1 MNSLFDKLSLRLE
14 NKGSVARDHLANER
28 TYLAWIRTSL
38 SMVTVGVAIRQLYRV
53 SIDLGR
59 NSADAS
65 GSDTGSGPSPDDPL
79 AGIVLGVCFV
89 FLGMLFV
96 FIGLYRYFR
105 SQLLMTK
112 GKFPVSRTMV
122 GACAAATLALLI
134 RSNAVTP
141 MRPDSYKQKASRRY
155 QVKHGDHNR
164 NATSQRKTTAV
175 PEQPHIAEYTDI
187 QHQQQHTE
195 DGSSA
200 DVAANTSK
208 QEADDFL
215 NYLKEGS
222 QSITG
227 SIPQQ
232 SSNTGVFFK
241 LREEIES
248 EGLGRYADA
257 IWDRLLDVDVDR
269 LAASLAHSVKETP
282 LNAVLGFKDDLAAEF
297 PVPAPSISV
306 STKSSSKQDSKASPL
321 SPIHKQTTALAPMA
335 LTAVSSACLAP
346 GLKQQAKP
354 TPTSGAP
361 KNQANPQQQP
371 KKPNAPPADDLEAFL
386 DDIL

>member
-1 MNSLFDKLSLRLE
+1 
-14 NKGSVARDHLANER
+14 
-28 TYLAWIRTSL
+28 
-38 SMVTVGVAIRQLYRV
+38 MVTVGVAIRQLYRV

-65 GSDTGSGPSPDDPL
+65 GADSGSGSSPDDPL

-141 MRPDSYKQKASRRY
+141 MRPDAYKQKASRRY
-155 QVKHGDHNR
+155 QAKHGDHNR
-164 NATSQRKTTAV
+164 NATNQRKTTAV
-175 PEQPHIAEYTDI
+175 PEQPHVDEYTDI
-187 QHQQQHTE
+187 QHRQQHIG
-195 DGSSA
+195 DDSGAGAGVNA
-200 DVAANTSK
+200 DIDASK
-208 QEADDFL
+208 QEADAFL

-222 QSITG
+222 QSTAG
-227 SIPQQ
+227 SLSQQ

-248 EGLGRYADA
+248 EDLGKYADA
-257 IWDRLLDVDVDR
+257 IWDRLLDIDVDR
-269 LAASLAHSVKETP
+269 LAESLARSVKETP

-297 PVPAPSISV
+297 PVPAPSVGASARSSSNQDSSV
-306 STKSSSKQDSKASPL
+306 SSI
-321 SPIHKQTTALAPMA
+321 SPIYKQTTAPAPIA

-346 GLKQQAKP
+346 GLKQQVKP
-354 TPTSGAP
+354 APTSRAP
-361 KNQANPQQQP
+361 KDQANPRQQP
-371 KKPNAPPADDLEAFL
+371 KRPNAPPADDLEAFL